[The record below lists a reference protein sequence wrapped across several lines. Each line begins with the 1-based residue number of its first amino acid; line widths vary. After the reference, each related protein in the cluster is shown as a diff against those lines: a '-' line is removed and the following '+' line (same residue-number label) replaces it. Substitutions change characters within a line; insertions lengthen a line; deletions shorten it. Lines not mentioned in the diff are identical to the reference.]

1 MNKLFVLIFI
11 FFFCGSTIAKERVS
25 IEIKTD
31 IPSGTKPKRAPLYV
45 SDIYIEE
52 HVLSFGNELIGK
64 EVQVYE
70 GDLVVFSGIIDA
82 NGKLFLPE
90 ALYGIYDF
98 VIDINIYQIIGHINI
113 LDSIS
118 PEIVDTNDNK

>member
-52 HVLSFGNELIGK
+52 HVLSFDTLRK
-64 EVQVYE
+64 CRSKRYE
-70 GDLVVFSGIIDA
+70 NFPHVKCLQQTRKNRIYFWVFNMIMYFCIH
-82 NGKLFLPE
+82 KQPL
-90 ALYGIYDF
+90 
-98 VIDINIYQIIGHINI
+98 H
-113 LDSIS
+113 
-118 PEIVDTNDNK
+118 

>member
-1 MNKLFVLIFI
+1 M
-11 FFFCGSTIAKERVS
+11 S

-52 HVLSFGNELIGK
+52 HVLFFGNELIGK

-70 GDLVVFSGIIDA
+70 GDLVVFSGNIDA

-90 ALYGIYDF
+90 ELYGIYDF
-98 VIDINIYQIIGHINI
+98 IIGVNSYQIIGHINI

-118 PEIVDTNDNK
+118 SEIVDSNDNN

>member
-1 MNKLFVLIFI
+1 MNKSFILIFL

-52 HVLSFGNELIGK
+52 HVLFFGNELIGK

-70 GDLVVFSGIIDA
+70 GDLVVFSGNIDA

-90 ALYGIYDF
+90 ELYGIYDF
-98 VIDINIYQIIGHINI
+98 IIGVNSYQIIGHINI

-118 PEIVDTNDNK
+118 SEIVDSNDNN